1 MDERSKNYSIELGL
15 VISYKEIHYG
25 SQHDFK

>member
-15 VISYKEIHYG
+15 FISYKEI
-25 SQHDFK
+25 QLRKPAWL